1 MSLTLKQ
8 EIQTPGVQIGGAVFI
23 ALSIL
28 LGLSVGNMAAGVCF
42 GLAAYAVVA
51 NDAVQ
56 TLMTFI
62 NSNRDV
68 KWQWLYAGAAAVMVS
83 ALWWGWSQNGGDI
96 SYGRL
101 DAKGYTGVSVEW
113 YMVIF
118 PLILIFLTK
127 SRGVP
132 VSTSLLMLSIFAGD
146 LLFGQIVIK
155 SFAGYLVAFL
165 SAYVLWLMV
174 EASLKTRPPTTTKP
188 HNLWRVAQWG
198 TTGLLW
204 WTWLSHDMV
213 NMAVFLPS
221 PLSGFQLA
229 LITSIFLIG
238 LAYTF
243 WSQGGK
249 IGNIVTKKTETD
261 RVIAATLID
270 LVYFVVLLIFKEWNN
285 IPMSTTWVFIGLM
298 AGREFAIRT
307 INRLDPLPADQRF
320 KAAYRLV
327 WKDASKV
334 IFGLGVSVLALV
346 VVRAIT

>member
-1 MSLTLKQ
+1 
-8 EIQTPGVQIGGAVFI
+8 
-23 ALSIL
+23 
-28 LGLSVGNMAAGVCF
+28 
-42 GLAAYAVVA
+42 
-51 NDAVQ
+51 
-56 TLMTFI
+56 MT
-62 NSNRDV
+62 
-68 KWQWLYAGAAAVMVS
+68 
-83 ALWWGWSQNGGDI
+83 
-96 SYGRL
+96 
-101 DAKGYTGVSVEW
+101 
-113 YMVIF
+113 
-118 PLILIFLTK
+118 
-127 SRGVP
+127 
-132 VSTSLLMLSIFAGD
+132 IFAGD

-188 HNLWRVAQWG
+188 HNMWRVAQWG

-221 PLSGFQLA
+221 PLSGFQLT

-334 IFGLGVSVLALV
+334 LFGLGVSVLALV

>member
-8 EIQTPGVQIGGAVFI
+8 EFQTPGVKIGGAIFI

-132 VSTSLLMLSIFAGD
+132 VSTSLLMLSIFPGD

-165 SAYVLWLMV
+165 SAYVLWL
-174 EASLKTRPPTTTKP
+174 
-188 HNLWRVAQWG
+188 
-198 TTGLLW
+198 
-204 WTWLSHDMV
+204 
-213 NMAVFLPS
+213 
-221 PLSGFQLA
+221 
-229 LITSIFLIG
+229 I
-238 LAYTF
+238 
-243 WSQGGK
+243 
-249 IGNIVTKKTETD
+249 D
-261 RVIAATLID
+261 RKS
-270 LVYFVVLLIFKEWNN
+270 VV
-285 IPMSTTWVFIGLM
+285 
-298 AGREFAIRT
+298 
-307 INRLDPLPADQRF
+307 
-320 KAAYRLV
+320 
-327 WKDASKV
+327 
-334 IFGLGVSVLALV
+334 
-346 VVRAIT
+346 